1 VLARRAWYGHESVAA
16 APLFWTTLYIKT
28 VSEFKWLSA
37 ILRSRQLPFK
47 KRRKSTTTNKIF
59 LKIFGRISTLTK
71 LGIVMALA
79 EFIVPFMRLQ
89 NVSHPTCFAD
99 EGAD

>member
-1 VLARRAWYGHESVAA
+1 MVMSLWRRPRFFGPPCISKPFLSSNGIGDFA
-16 APLFWTTLYIKT
+16 FTTTTLQKAAQKHHDKQNI
-28 VSEFKWLSA
+28 
-37 ILRSRQLPFK
+37 
-47 KRRKSTTTNKIF
+47 